1 MLELWECQNQLW
13 DVGKIIFDMA
23 KGSQKCQTRHFSGLT
38 TVGKRVGDRLGGLFD
53 AMTHWVGDRLGGL
66 FGAMTHWVEDRLG
79 VIVLVTESFKQ
90 YFNNII

>member
-1 MLELWECQNQLW
+1 M
-13 DVGKIIFDMA
+13 
-23 KGSQKCQTRHFSGLT
+23 
-38 TVGKRVGDRLGGLFD
+38 GKRVGDRLGGLFD

-90 YFNNII
+90 YLNNI